1 MNILDYQVSGT
12 PTHEHEVIHLDA
24 PQPEPEMKPADEL
37 LTEPAPSLPEE
48 PEEPKEPEEP
58 VIEQE
63 PAVIEQEPV
72 VIEQEPVM
80 EQEPA
85 VPDTPKVYLFS
96 PLSSPPSKMFG
107 AFMSASQLNM
117 AGNSNDSH

>member
-1 MNILDYQVSGT
+1 M
-12 PTHEHEVIHLDA
+12 IHLDA
-24 PQPEPEMKPADEL
+24 PQPEPEMKLADEL
-37 LTEPAPSLPEE
+37 LAEPTPSLPEE
-48 PEEPKEPEEP
+48 PEEPKEPEEPEEP

-72 VIEQEPVM
+72 VI

>member
-48 PEEPKEPEEP
+48 PEEPKEPKEPEEPEEP

-63 PAVIEQEPV
+63 PAVI
-72 VIEQEPVM
+72 

>member
-48 PEEPKEPEEP
+48 PEEPEEPKEPKEP

-63 PAVIEQEPV
+63 PVAIEQEPV
-72 VIEQEPVM
+72 I

>member
-1 MNILDYQVSGT
+1 M
-12 PTHEHEVIHLDA
+12 IHLDA

-63 PAVIEQEPV
+63 PAVIEQEP
-72 VIEQEPVM
+72 
-80 EQEPA
+80 A

>member
-48 PEEPKEPEEP
+48 PEEP

-63 PAVIEQEPV
+63 PAVIEQEPA
-72 VIEQEPVM
+72 II